1 MTTTKKLSELA
12 KGVKMTAERAPH
24 DYAREDDWQQR
35 AHKWACTLQYQG
47 RRVSLPFWKGESHSA
62 RPTAME
68 VLGCVLSDA
77 SSGEADSFAEFC
89 AELGYDDDSRKA
101 EKIYA
106 ACQQIT
112 KKLRQLLRDD
122 FDAFILA
129 GR

>member
-1 MTTTKKLSELA
+1 
-12 KGVKMTAERAPH
+12 
-24 DYAREDDWQQR
+24 
-35 AHKWACTLQYQG
+35 
-47 RRVSLPFWKGESHSA
+47 
-62 RPTAME
+62 ME